1 MVPLAALASIGMR
14 FVAGLAAM
22 LLALVP
28 LPALAAVTMAFWSRD
43 FDGNY
48 FPHAYFTLRGVPDAG
63 GPAIDANYGFTARSV
78 SPALLFGNVGGKV
91 EAAKRPYMEGSHVR
105 FAVVLTDAQY
115 AQVLALV
122 RGWDQKTG
130 NSTYNLG
137 KRNCVH
143 FVREAALIAGL
154 SADFPKL
161 MKKPGSFLTAVA
173 TANPGR
179 VQMIGMK
186 GRDYLATLPAIDGV
200 APIDVPEGTPGTMPA
215 NARKPA
221 QEVSEPGPVPPRR

>member
-1 MVPLAALASIGMR
+1 MTRWLAALAATL
-14 FVAGLAAM
+14 FA
-22 LLALVP
+22 LLP
-28 LPALAAVTMAFWSRD
+28 LPALAAVTMTFWSRD

-63 GPAIDANYGFTARSV
+63 GPPIDANYGFTARSV
-78 SPALLFGNVGGKV
+78 TPALLFGNVGGKV
-91 EAAKRPYMEGSHVR
+91 EAAKRGYMEGSHVR
-105 FAVVLTDAQY
+105 FAIVLTDEQY
-115 AQVLALV
+115 QRVLALV

-161 MKKPGSFLTAVA
+161 MKKPGSFMKAVEA
-173 TANPGR
+173 ANTGR
-179 VQMIGMK
+179 VRVIEMK
-186 GRDYLATLPAIDGV
+186 GKDYLATLPPIQGV
-200 APIDVPEGTPGTMPA
+200 APVDVPEGTPGTMPA
-215 NARKPA
+215 GGKKKER
-221 QEVSEPGPVPPRR
+221 